1 MTSDEKEA
9 RKQRIEI
16 ASLFLLAAGRTRV
29 TESIFISVEGQVDE
43 AIEIATL
50 FVDKLD
56 ALP

>member
-16 ASLFLLAAGRTRV
+16 ASLFLLAAVRTRV

>member
-16 ASLFLLAAGRTRV
+16 ASLFLLVATRTRQA
-29 TESIFISVEGQVDE
+29 ESMFTSVEGQIDE

>member
-1 MTSDEKEA
+1 MTSDELES

-16 ASLFLLAAGRTRV
+16 ASLFLLAAARTSAGQPMFV
-29 TESIFISVEGQVDE
+29 SVERQVEE
-43 AIEIATL
+43 AIEVATL